1 MTREMRLRLLILER
15 YPSLRQF
22 ALAAGVPYSTLLTL
36 LSRGVG
42 GASFDVIIQI
52 CNQLGLD
59 PRQV

>member
-1 MTREMRLRLLILER
+1 MTREMRLRLLILDR

-36 LSRGVG
+36 LTRGVG
-42 GASFDVIIQI
+42 GASFDVVVQI
-52 CNQLGLD
+52 CKQLNLD

>member
-1 MTREMRLRLLILER
+1 MTREMRLRLLILQR

-42 GASFDVIIQI
+42 GASFDVVMQI
-52 CNQLGLD
+52 CRQLNLD

>member
-1 MTREMRLRLLILER
+1 MTREMRLPILER

-36 LSRGVG
+36 LTRGVG
-42 GASFDVIIQI
+42 GASFDVVIQI

>member
-52 CNQLGLD
+52 CNHLGLD

>member
-1 MTREMRLRLLILER
+1 MTREMHLRLLILER

-22 ALAAGVPYSTLLTL
+22 ALAANIPYSTLLTL

-52 CNQLGLD
+52 CNHLGLD

>member
-36 LSRGVG
+36 LTRGVG
-42 GASFDVIIQI
+42 GASFDVIMQI

>member
-1 MTREMRLRLLILER
+1 MTREMHLRLLILDR

-36 LSRGVG
+36 LTRGVG
-42 GASFDVIIQI
+42 GASFDVVVQI
-52 CNQLGLD
+52 CNQLNLD

>member
-1 MTREMRLRLLILER
+1 MTREMRLRLLILQR

-42 GASFDVIIQI
+42 GASFDVVMLI
-52 CNQLGLD
+52 CRQLNLD

>member
-1 MTREMRLRLLILER
+1 MTREMRLRLLILDR

-22 ALAAGVPYSTLLTL
+22 ALAANIPYSTLLTL

>member
-15 YPSLRQF
+15 YHSLRQF

-36 LSRGVG
+36 LTRGVG
-42 GASFDVIIQI
+42 GASFDVIMQI